1 LVEQISPAHFLFE
14 GDHMFFVIEFL
25 ERFCREWRDEQAG
38 KNAQAA
44 RASRMYRKIDKLE
57 ERVQALEKENHV
69 EPNRNSL

>member
-1 LVEQISPAHFLFE
+1 
-14 GDHMFFVIEFL
+14 MFFVIEFL

-44 RASRMYRKIDKLE
+44 RASRMYRKIEKLE

-69 EPNRNSL
+69 DEK